1 MKLHVSNVIFNPT
14 LTCSCPLV
22 ISNGHGLSHQ
32 QQEAVTLPKEV
43 ALQPSVEVSE
53 ATHPVILL
61 LPHPYSNIQTPSP
74 NNQAVPSSV
83 DLPIQKN
90 GGCTANSG
98 ASVLVTTE
106 PPSYRDAIE
115 KY

>member
-1 MKLHVSNVIFNPT
+1 MKLHVPDVIFNPT

-32 QQEAVTLPKEV
+32 QQEAVTLPEEV

-53 ATHPVILL
+53 ATPS
-61 LPHPYSNIQTPSP
+61 SNPSAPSSSYVQTPSSD
-74 NNQAVPSSV
+74 NQAVPSSV

-90 GGCTANSG
+90 GGSSANH
-98 ASVLVTTE
+98 LV
-106 PPSYRDAIE
+106 PLSL
-115 KY
+115 